1 MLVLNRRV
9 GESLIIDSTITIKVV
24 SCRGNQVRLGIEALD
39 NTPIY
44 RQELLERMQSDSNA
58 SAGQQFAEITEDN

>member
-24 SCRGNQVRLGIEALD
+24 SCRGSQVRLGIEAPE
-39 NTPIY
+39 NTPIF
-44 RQELLERMQSDSNA
+44 RQELLERMQADAA
-58 SAGQQFAEITEDN
+58 SADNALSSTPED